1 MFGAITFCN
10 MYLHMSSTVLFG
22 GGSSPCTETTTPTST
37 RVELDEFDG
46 DEMELD
52 EFVKEVQFDEVFMD
66 GAKTVEI

>member
-1 MFGAITFCN
+1 
-10 MYLHMSSTVLFG
+10 VLFG